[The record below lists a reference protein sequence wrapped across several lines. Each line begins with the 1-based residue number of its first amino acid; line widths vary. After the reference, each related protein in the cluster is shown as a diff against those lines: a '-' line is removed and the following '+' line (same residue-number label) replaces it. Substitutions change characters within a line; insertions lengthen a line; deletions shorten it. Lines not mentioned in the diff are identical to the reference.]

1 MKKRVKNIEDD
12 WLDVTIYA
20 LLLVVLSGLLIGLV
34 ILNK

>member
-20 LLLVVLSGLLIGLV
+20 LLLVVLSGLLIALV